1 MAFLDETGLARVR
14 ELVREDIETATAEL
28 ATQEYVD
35 EKVPS
40 QLDIL
45 QAVYPVG
52 AVYLSSV
59 DADPATLFGFGTW
72 ERIKDTFL
80 LAAGDTYAA
89 GSTGGEAEHS
99 HEYGFQYGGYYRQ
112 AVFENNENAGALI
125 YDKAGDITIAKDKTV
140 LEGGVDVNSS
150 TLLDTAHYEPSNFYR
165 TVGQAS
171 YESNLPPYLAV
182 YVWKRTA

>member
-1 MAFLDETGLARVR
+1 MAFLDENGLAHVR
-14 ELVREDIETATAEL
+14 ELVRDDIETATTNL

-35 EKVPS
+35 DKIHS

-52 AVYLSSV
+52 ALYLSSV

-72 ERIKDTFL
+72 ERVKDTFL

-89 GSTGGEAEHS
+89 GATGGEETHS
-99 HEYGFQYGGYYRQ
+99 HKYGIQYGGYYRQ

-125 YDKAGDITIAKDKTV
+125 YDKAGDITIAKDSNA
-140 LEGGVDVNSS
+140 LEAAVDVNQS
-150 TLLDTAHYEPSNFYR
+150 TVLSTMSVDKSNFYR
-165 TVGQAS
+165 SVGQAS

-182 YVWKRTA
+182 YVWQRTA